1 MVKKLSTLAMIDLN
15 GFFYPQCTNIHA
27 GGKNPQLNN
36 DDINFDSSSDVTQ
49 LRYIV
54 RIGI

>member
-49 LRYIV
+49 LR
-54 RIGI
+54 